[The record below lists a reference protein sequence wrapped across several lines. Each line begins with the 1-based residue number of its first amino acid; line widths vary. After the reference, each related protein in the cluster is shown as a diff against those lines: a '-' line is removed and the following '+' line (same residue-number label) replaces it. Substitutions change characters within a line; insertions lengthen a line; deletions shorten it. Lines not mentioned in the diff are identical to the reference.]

1 MSDPVLREKGRAVRR
16 QLVGDICA
24 DKLDREVY
32 TDPHM
37 EKFGEITQEVLFA
50 QLWTRPG
57 LDLKT
62 KSMVTLITDVSTG
75 SFEAM
80 SLHVRF
86 CRIHGWTED
95 EVVEAMLHCIGY
107 LGVPLVRKSIL
118 VARDVFREM
127 HQNGELADGQ

>member
-118 VARDVFREM
+118 VARDVFKEMRE
-127 HQNGELADGQ
+127 NGELADGQ